1 MRMLIH
7 FDMKDMHHSSFW
19 VVLGIVCQRDGI
31 VSFVLCSKNDFSFGF
46 ELVWYGMVVV

>member
-1 MRMLIH
+1 MLKH
-7 FDMKDMHHSSFW
+7 FDMKDMHSGIFW
-19 VVLGIVCQRDGI
+19 IVLSIVCLRDGI

>member
-7 FDMKDMHHSSFW
+7 FDMKDMHHCSFW
-19 VVLGIVCQRDGI
+19 AVLGIVCLRDGI